1 MVLVRPP
8 LSAKGLSFGSV
19 LMWLPVAEKLR
30 LAWPLS
36 AATRLRNHYSHF
48 FHLNMRY
55 GTIAAA
61 SIISKAIG

>member
-1 MVLVRPP
+1 M
-8 LSAKGLSFGSV
+8 ADKFGPNV
-19 LMWLPVAEKLR
+19 QRNAQILAEKLR

-36 AATRLRNHYSHF
+36 ATTRLRNHYSHF